1 MYIVRL
7 VQKPNISTEY
17 VFILYVI
24 IHSIHFTVIRYQS
37 IEQIILDF
45 SRMIHFTLIKIY
57 FITICAKVG
66 KNSD

>member
-45 SRMIHFTLIKIY
+45 SRMIHFTL
-57 FITICAKVG
+57 
-66 KNSD
+66 KNIFYYYMCKGREE